1 MRPILTACAFAAL
14 AACSQPAPAEKTAAA
29 PAAPAAAP
37 APEPVTAPAGLYTL
51 DKAHS
56 TLTFKVSHLGFSN
69 YTASF
74 DDLDGR
80 LQFDP
85 AKPAAMSVEAT
96 IDVRSLDLPAPPA
109 GFREELLGPN
119 WFDAGR
125 HPTITFRSTRVE
137 PTGARTARVTGD
149 LTLHGVTK
157 PVVLE
162 ATFNGGYPP
171 NEMDPGGARIGFSAR
186 GSFKRSDFGMGYG
199 VPAPGSNMG
208 VGDAVE
214 VGIETEFSRQVP

>member
-14 AACSQPAPAEKTAAA
+14 AACSQPQPAEKTAAA
-29 PAAPAAAP
+29 PAAAPAAA

-56 TLTFKVSHLGFSN
+56 TVTFRVSHIGFSN
-69 YTASF
+69 YVAGF
-74 DDLDGR
+74 DELDGR

-85 AKPAAMSVEAT
+85 ANPAAMSVEAT

-109 GFREELLGPN
+109 GFRDEMLGPN

-149 LTLHGVTK
+149 LTLHGVTR

-171 NEMDPGGARIGFSAR
+171 NELDPGGARVGFSAR

-199 VPAPGSNMG
+199 VPAPGTTMG
-208 VGDAVE
+208 VSDTVE
-214 VGIETEFSRQVP
+214 VGIETEFSRQVS

>member
-14 AACSQPAPAEKTAAA
+14 AACSQPAPAEKTAQ
-29 PAAPAAAP
+29 AAAP

-56 TLTFKVSHLGFSN
+56 TVTFKVSHIGFSK
-69 YTASF
+69 YVAGF

-85 AKPAAMSVEAT
+85 ASPAAMSVEAT
-96 IDVRSLDLPAPPA
+96 IDVRSLDLPAPPP
-109 GFREELLGPN
+109 GFREEMLGAN
-119 WFDAGR
+119 WFDAAR

-137 PTGARTARVTGD
+137 PTGARAARVTGD
-149 LTLHGVTK
+149 LTLHGVTR

-162 ATFNGGYPP
+162 AEFNGGYPP
-171 NEMDPGGARIGFSAR
+171 NELDPGGARVGFSAH

-199 VPAPGSNMG
+199 VPAPGSTMG
-208 VGDAVE
+208 VGDTVE
-214 VGIETEFSRQVP
+214 VSIETEFSRQVP